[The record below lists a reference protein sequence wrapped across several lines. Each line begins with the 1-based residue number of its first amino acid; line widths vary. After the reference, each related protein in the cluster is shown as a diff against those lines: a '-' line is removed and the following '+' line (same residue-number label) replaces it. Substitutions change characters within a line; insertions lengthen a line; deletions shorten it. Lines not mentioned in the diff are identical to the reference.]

1 MNFGFWL
8 FLIIDLDYDYEYN
21 YPFGLQLIAN
31 SQNGG
36 KNSFFMRTL
45 CLL

>member
-1 MNFGFWL
+1 MTN
-8 FLIIDLDYDYEYN
+8 DYDYDYDYNYNYNYNYN